1 MSENPIVDVPALRF
15 TSINLS
21 ENIRTGTEFTLTYTP
36 KRTVRLSG
44 NFNLFNSETIGN
56 YKGDTFDAKIL
67 TWFARINSSF
77 PLPLGTNAQIN
88 GYYRGPRENAQRKT
102 KGLVGFSG
110 AINKQIL
117 KKKGTISFRASD
129 IFNSQISRST
139 TLTDS
144 FENYTEFQWRAPTYI
159 FTLTYRINENKSN
172 RRRNSRQYNSDVQ
185 EFDFGD

>member
-1 MSENPIVDVPALRF
+1 M
-15 TSINLS
+15 
-21 ENIRTGTEFTLTYTP
+21 
-36 KRTVRLSG
+36 RLSG
-44 NFNLFNSETIGN
+44 NFNLFNSETIGS
-56 YKGDTFDAKIL
+56 YKGDSFDARIL
-67 TWFARINSSF
+67 TWFARINTSF

-110 AINKQIL
+110 AINKQIF

-159 FTLTYRINENKSN
+159 LTLTYRVNENKSK
-172 RRRNSRQYNSDVQ
+172 RRRNSRQYNSDGQ